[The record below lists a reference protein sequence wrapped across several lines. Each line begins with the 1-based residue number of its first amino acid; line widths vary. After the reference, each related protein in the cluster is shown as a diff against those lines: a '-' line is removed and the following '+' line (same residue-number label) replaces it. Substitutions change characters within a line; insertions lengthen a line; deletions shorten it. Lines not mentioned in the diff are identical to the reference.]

1 MKKLLLSLAVVAT
14 GFWAQSQV
22 AVVGISPAN
31 IAGNYTFTWADPAGG
46 DWACPDF
53 LVPGTF
59 IQGDLVLV
67 EDGTPGT
74 NLQGNPISQEGC
86 NPLINGAAVAGNI
99 AVVYR
104 NTCEFGMK
112 ALNAQNAGAI
122 GVIILNRD
130 DEAIGMGGGA
140 EGLNVTIPVVMLSSS
155 DGLSLTQEMLNGPVN
170 MLIGN
175 KVGAFPNDVG
185 ANDGEMLV
193 SPYGGA
199 NSAQFDGFDL
209 GIQVYNFGSN
219 VQSNFTINAQIV
231 GPSGVV
237 YDETVIAPTMNTGDT
252 LSIFNGNPEEFPPFN
267 LGGIG
272 SYPDGLYTLTY
283 SLIMDA
289 GATSDDS
296 DFDNILSS
304 TFTVQG
310 NTLGLSNTDLAGLPI
325 ANSYPSNSTTEYQ
338 SCMMIQEPNA
348 SLIGTQGMYFIPHT
362 DTSVNELA
370 GAEIFINAYQWD
382 DAWVDLDDPAYV
394 GGALNDWF
402 QNLNLITF
410 ATHYPAS
417 NDDVDDVAYAAWTT
431 PFVLQDNVRYLF
443 CLQTFESATI
453 SFGYDSGIN
462 YDGNQGIFRQ
472 PTSPVHVDGS
482 WYTGGWSGV
491 SAPSMALRTFDPAE
505 LGLESTEMLKGTAYP
520 NPANDVVTISV
531 PAEGAATLTVTDI
544 AGKVAFNNAVTL
556 VNGSTQVN
564 IASLEAGVYI
574 FNVTLEN
581 GQTSQFNVV
590 KK

>member
-22 AVVGISPAN
+22 AVVGIAPAS
-31 IAGNYTFTWADPAGG
+31 IAGNYTFEWADPAAG

-59 IQGDLVLV
+59 IQGDLALV

-86 NPLINGAAVAGNI
+86 SPLINGAAVSGKI

-130 DEAIGMGGGA
+130 DEVVGMGGGA

-155 DGLSLTQEMLNGPVN
+155 DGAALTAEMQNGPVE

-185 ANDGEMLV
+185 ANKNEMLV
-193 SPYGGA
+193 SPFGGA

-209 GIQVYNFGSN
+209 GIQVYNYGSN
-219 VQSNFTINAQIV
+219 AQNSFTINATIN
-231 GPSGVV
+231 GPSGIV
-237 YDETVIAPTMNTGDT
+237 YDETITAPSMLTGDT
-252 LSIFNGNPEEFPPFN
+252 LSIFNGNGAGQEFTPFN

-272 SYPDGLYTLTY
+272 SYPAGLYTLTY
-283 SLIMDA
+283 TLDMGVA
-289 GATSDDS
+289 DDS
-296 DFDNILSS
+296 DFDNVLTS
-304 TFTVQG
+304 TFRVQG
-310 NTLGLSNTDLAGLPI
+310 NTLGLSNVDAAGMPI
-325 ANSYPSNSTTEYQ
+325 ANTYPSNSTTEYQ
-338 SCMMIQEPNA
+338 SCMMVQLPNA
-348 SLIGTQGMYFIPHT
+348 SLLGTQGMYFIPHT
-362 DTSVNELA
+362 DTSVNDLA
-370 GAEIFINAYQWD
+370 GAEIFVNAYQWD

-402 QNLNLITF
+402 QSLNLITF
-410 ATHYPAS
+410 ATYYPGS
-417 NDDVDDVAYAAWTT
+417 NDEVDDVAYAEWTT

-453 SFGYDSGIN
+453 SFGYDQGIN
-462 YDGNQGIFRQ
+462 YSGNTGIFRQ
-472 PTSPVHVDGS
+472 PVSPVHVDGD
-482 WYTGGWSGV
+482 WYTGGWSGT
-491 SAPSMALRTFDPAE
+491 SAASMALNTFDPAE
-505 LGLESTEMLKGTAYP
+505 LGLASTEMLVGSAYP
-520 NPANDVVTISV
+520 NPANDVVTVSV
-531 PAEGAATLTVTDI
+531 SAEGDATLTVTDI
-544 AGKVAFNNAVTL
+544 SGKIAFNNAVNF
-556 VNGSTQVN
+556 VNGTTKVDIS
-564 IASLEAGVYI
+564 SLEAGVYI

>member
-46 DWACPDF
+46 DWATPDF

-86 NPLINGAAVAGNI
+86 NPLINGAAVVGNI
-99 AVVYR
+99 AVIYR

-155 DGLSLTQEMLNGPVN
+155 DGFSLTQEMLNGPVN

-219 VQSNFTINAQIV
+219 SQSNFTINAQIV
-231 GPSGVV
+231 GPTGVV
-237 YDETVIAPTMNTGDT
+237 YDQTITAPTMNTGDT

-272 SYPDGLYTLTY
+272 NYPDGLYTLTY
-283 SLIMDA
+283 TLSMDG

-296 DFDNILSS
+296 DFDNVLSS

-325 ANSYPSNSTTEYQ
+325 ANSFPSNSTTEYQ
-338 SCMMIQEPNA
+338 SCMMVQEPNA

-417 NDDVDDVAYAAWTT
+417 NDDVDDVAYAQWST